1 MGNVFRKIKK
11 KNNKKLSKKSLV
23 QNKKIHS
30 LLGASDSEIDDFFDN
45 EFDGNL
51 YKPKTSKSKSLQRN
65 KLVQKNKPV
74 LADPNYL
81 EELPDGSHWCT
92 KKYKITRKYL
102 RDGSQ
107 RYFFDIVD
115 SRPYVRKRFRLLRPN
130 LTCNKLRNKELFE
143 ILKNKNLYYLK
154 KPFEQLILFIAPVSL
169 RVLMNCVYTGERLYM
184 RSAIEFYLQKYQ
196 ISFKRYKDDS
206 KFRVRKHRNKLK

>member
-11 KNNKKLSKKSLV
+11 KNNKDFSKKVLV

-30 LLGASDSEIDDFFDN
+30 LLGASDSEIDHFFDN

-51 YKPKTSKSKSLQRN
+51 HMPKIRN
-65 KLVQKNKPV
+65 RPLRKNKPV
-74 LADPNYL
+74 PVEPSYSK
-81 EELPDGSHWCT
+81 ELPYGSYWCT
-92 KKYKITRKYL
+92 KQYKITRKYQ

-130 LTCNKLRNKELFE
+130 LTRNKLKNKELFQ

-154 KPFEQLILFIAPVSL
+154 KPFEQLILYIAPVSL
-169 RVLMNCVYTGERLYM
+169 RVLMNCVYTDERLYM
-184 RSAIEFYLQKYQ
+184 RSAIEFYLQKYH
-196 ISFKRYKDDS
+196 IPFKRYEDDS
-206 KFRVRKHRNKLK
+206 KLRVRKHREKHK